1 MNCPYSREDRLE
13 RLARARSLV
22 VKVGSAVLTTPEGL
36 NMPVLRN
43 LAEQLSAFA
52 HEGRRVTLVS
62 SGAVAAGRPPFPPGN
77 IVWKVCPAS
86 RGPPPWGR
94 AA

>member
-43 LAEQLSAFA
+43 LAEQLSAFV

-62 SGAVAAGRPPFPPGN
+62 SGAVAAGR
-77 IVWKVCPAS
+77 
-86 RGPPPWGR
+86 
-94 AA
+94 AALSAG